1 MSWIRQSAHDSL
13 YKAYERL
20 LTREVTAGPM
30 PRHVAIIQDGNRRY
44 ADKIG
49 EPRFN
54 GHIYGALTTERVL
67 TWCLDLGIK
76 HTTLYTFSTE
86 NAGRSN
92 EELSALF
99 ALLQDRF
106 DALGS
111 DEKIHKHQ
119 VRVRMIGDRGLIP
132 DDVLKSIERA
142 EHATRHFKN
151 SSLNFA
157 VAYGGRKEIVDVVQ
171 GIARLVEANTLSVE
185 DIDEQLLKLHFYNNN
200 ALEDVDLVI
209 RSGGEERVSN
219 FLPWQASGNECCS
232 YFCAPYWPEFRRIDL
247 LRAIRTFQERE
258 WQKRVNTVQRVLRF
272 LNEVGRVE
280 IEEVFSLSRRAC
292 MITYE
297 EVNDILKDTSFSF
310 TPSND

>member
-20 LTREVTAGPM
+20 LTREVTEGPM

-67 TWCLDLGIK
+67 AWCLDLGIK

-106 DALGS
+106 DALSS

-119 VRVRMIGDRGLIP
+119 VRVRMIGERGLIP
-132 DDVLKSIERA
+132 DNVLKSIERA
-142 EHATRHFKN
+142 EYATRHFKS

-171 GIARLVEANTLSVE
+171 GIARRVEANALSVE
-185 DIDEQLLKLHFYNNN
+185 DIDEQLLKQHFYNNN
-200 ALEDVDLVI
+200 ALEDVDLII

-258 WQKRVNTVQRVLRF
+258 WQKRVNTVQRVFRF

-280 IEEVFSLSRRAC
+280 IEEVFRLSRRAC

-297 EVNDILKDTSFSF
+297 EVNDILRDTSFSL

>member
-13 YKAYERL
+13 YEAYERL
-20 LTREVTAGPM
+20 LTREVTAGPL
-30 PRHVAIIQDGNRRY
+30 PSHVAIIQDGNRRY

-92 EELSALF
+92 EELGALF

-142 EHATRHFKN
+142 EHVTRHFKK

-258 WQKRVNTVQRVLRF
+258 WQKRVNTVQRVLKF

>member
-20 LTREVTAGPM
+20 LTREVRADPM

-76 HTTLYTFSTE
+76 HITLYTFSTE
-86 NAGRSN
+86 NCGRPDD
-92 EELSALF
+92 ELSALF

-106 DALGS
+106 DILTS
-111 DEKIHKHQ
+111 EEKIYKNQ
-119 VRVRMIGDRGLIP
+119 VRVRMIGERDLIP
-132 DDVLKSIERA
+132 DNVLQSIERV
-142 EHATRHFKN
+142 EHATSHFKER
-151 SSLNFA
+151 SLNFA
-157 VAYGGRKEIVDVVQ
+157 VAYGGRKEIIDVVQ
-171 GIARLVEANTLSVE
+171 GIARLVEANLLSVE
-185 DIDEQLLKLHFYNNN
+185 DINEQLLKQHFYDNN
-200 ALEDVDLVI
+200 ALEDVDLII
-209 RSGGEERVSN
+209 RSGGEARLSN
-219 FLPWQASGNECCS
+219 FLPWQASGSECCS

-247 LRAIRTFQERE
+247 LRAVRTFQERE
-258 WQKRVNTVQRVLRF
+258 QQKRVSIVQRAFRF
-272 LNEVGRVE
+272 LNEVGKVE
-280 IEEVFSLSRRAC
+280 IGEVFRLSRRAC
-292 MITYE
+292 VITHE
-297 EVNDILKDTSFSF
+297 EVNDILKDTLSSF

>member
-49 EPRFN
+49 EPRFV

-67 TWCLDLGIK
+67 TWCLDLGVNHI
-76 HTTLYTFSTE
+76 TLYTFSTE
-86 NAGRSN
+86 NCGRPDD
-92 EELSALF
+92 ELCALF
-99 ALLQDRF
+99 TLLQDRF
-106 DALGS
+106 DSLS
-111 DEKIHKHQ
+111 SEEKIYKHQ
-119 VRVRMIGDRGLIP
+119 VRVRMIGERSLIP
-132 DDVLKSIERA
+132 DNVLQSIERV
-142 EHATRHFKN
+142 EHATRRFKRC
-151 SSLNFA
+151 SLNFA

-171 GIARLVEANTLSVE
+171 GIAKLVEANALSIE
-185 DIDEQLLKLHFYNNN
+185 DIDEQLLKQHFYDNN
-200 ALEDVDLVI
+200 ALEDVDLII
-209 RSGGEERVSN
+209 RSGGEERLSN

-232 YFCAPYWPEFRRIDL
+232 FFCAPYWPEFRRIDL

-258 WQKRVNTVQRVLRF
+258 WQKRVNTVQRVFRF

-280 IEEVFSLSRRAC
+280 MGEVFRLSRRAC
-292 MITYE
+292 EITYE
-297 EVNDILKDTSFSF
+297 EVNDILKETLSSF